1 MIISIVILSL
11 FLFRNFFFKSTY
23 LLKSFGEL
31 SVDPEI
37 AFTNNK
43 PTFLEFYAEWCE
55 VCKEMA
61 PQVSAF
67 KDEYEKDINFVF
79 LNVDNQKW
87 ANYIQKFA
95 VNGIPQVNLFDK
107 KGNLISTFIGKQDEM
122 KIRESIFNLE
132 KEEKPYEEIINT
144 EFSIIQENKKQ
155 IEEIMQELHLDI
167 FENLT
172 GQTNREHFEG
182 KVNSILNKTINDTG
196 KIGLSTLDE
205 KNRATNMINSG
216 SKGKA
221 TNIAQMVAC
230 LGQQNVDGSRIP
242 YGFNDRTL
250 PHYYKYDDS
259 SEARGFVENEDNIRE
274 EVVIEKIVLDVEEV
288 GVFAPPRLNVFED
301 EDHQNLF
308 CSNLIKSYHFLHR
321 FLQELK
327 PQYLFQLDDLLLIY
341 QLSRLNQL
349 P

>member
-1 MIISIVILSL
+1 LFNLFKITLVSVTLIVQSESREPIFKTNLKIMLVLIISIVIISMLL
-11 FLFRNFFFKSTY
+11 FKNLFFKSTY

-122 KIRESIFNLE
+122 KIRKSINNLE
-132 KEEKPYEEIINT
+132 KEEKPYEEIINA
-144 EFSIIQENKKQ
+144 EFSTIQENKNY
-155 IEEIMQELHLDI
+155 E
-167 FENLT
+167 
-172 GQTNREHFEG
+172 
-182 KVNSILNKTINDTG
+182 VN
-196 KIGLSTLDE
+196 
-205 KNRATNMINSG
+205 
-216 SKGKA
+216 
-221 TNIAQMVAC
+221 
-230 LGQQNVDGSRIP
+230 
-242 YGFNDRTL
+242 
-250 PHYYKYDDS
+250 
-259 SEARGFVENEDNIRE
+259 
-274 EVVIEKIVLDVEEV
+274 
-288 GVFAPPRLNVFED
+288 PRS
-301 EDHQNLF
+301 HG
-308 CSNLIKSYHFLHR
+308 
-321 FLQELK
+321 
-327 PQYLFQLDDLLLIY
+327 
-341 QLSRLNQL
+341 
-349 P
+349 